1 MPTHVLIQPRP
12 QAAGRTV
19 FGPPPKPPRV
29 SLVLSLF
36 SHQKREVLSW
46 VIPGLDWRG
55 GAEAEELRPGHQ
67 HQQVAALAPSAWSLG
82 FQGPFF
88 CSGWGQATP
97 RREEGV
103 ELKGQRVKS
112 RLGNQAEPLLF

>member
-1 MPTHVLIQPRP
+1 MGKAKYKPLCADHLKVFQQPWCWAEFTVP
-12 QAAGRTV
+12 ESSACSAKGEGR
-19 FGPPPKPPRV
+19 
-29 SLVLSLF
+29 SSA
-36 SHQKREVLSW
+36 
-46 VIPGLDWRG
+46 WRG
-55 GAEAEELRPGHQ
+55 GVGAEELRPGHQ
-67 HQQVAALAPSAWSLG
+67 HQQVAALAPSALPLG